1 MSPNWSS
8 KQDWVASCHCFGQ
21 WSTVALFLFHCSQVL
36 SKWKKPEGSLGF
48 PDHTVSYL
56 VDGLEQPQAP
66 DEEWW
71 LEHLEI
77 QCWDE
82 RNIKFKVNFSG
93 LWDLL
98 NKSQTRLVMIW
109 EKIFTFFALCS
120 HVQMFIPWTFCSM
133 LMTIHRAYGDFYC
146 MGNFFPGRCQYC
158 ELYLSAH
165 GC

>member
-1 MSPNWSS
+1 MGWSETHWLDEMFQAQDCIAEFSTHTHYHFIYLALRPWLWCKLFWWNSLLYMCMSPNQSS

-56 VDGLEQPQAP
+56 IDGLEQPQAP

-93 LWDLL
+93 L
-98 NKSQTRLVMIW
+98 
-109 EKIFTFFALCS
+109 
-120 HVQMFIPWTFCSM
+120 
-133 LMTIHRAYGDFYC
+133 Y
-146 MGNFFPGRCQYC
+146 
-158 ELYLSAH
+158 
-165 GC
+165 